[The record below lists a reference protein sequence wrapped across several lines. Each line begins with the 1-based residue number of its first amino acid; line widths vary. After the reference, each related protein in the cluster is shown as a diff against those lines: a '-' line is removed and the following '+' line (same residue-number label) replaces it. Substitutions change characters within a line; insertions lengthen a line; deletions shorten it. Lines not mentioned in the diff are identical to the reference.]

1 MSHKMLAYMY
11 IHTHTLTLPNAK
23 EHILTVC
30 MIPTIYRS
38 TYVQCTYIY
47 VQYTVPTVH
56 LLPPVSC
63 CSQFVSGSVHWWSD
77 QTSERPVRS
86 GRQSTRCCVC
96 WRHSVDWRS
105 TRDLHSYRSQSLC
118 VLQVPTYVYVYNTQS
133 LNNTHDPIHNCY

>member
-1 MSHKMLAYMY
+1 MHKYFTENVSQNVCIYTY

-38 TYVQCTYIY
+38 TYICTYIY
-47 VQYTVPTVH
+47 VQYTVPTVY

-63 CSQFVSGSVHWWSD
+63 CSLFVSGSVRWWSD

-96 WRHSVDWRS
+96 WKQSVDWHS
-105 TRDLHSYRSQSLC
+105 TLDLHSYRSQSLC
-118 VLQVPTYVYVYNTQS
+118 VLQVPTYVCV
-133 LNNTHDPIHNCY
+133 